1 MLRFVGIGVS
11 GHRGV
16 SMHALQ
22 VLSKCDT
29 VYLERFTGFVSDQ
42 DIESLNILARIHG
55 LNINIHSAKRWFI
68 EDGREILEQAQKT
81 DVAILTYGD
90 PFIAT
95 TLIELYVR
103 AIKRSIKVDIIHG
116 ASGITSLIGEA
127 GLHTYKFG
135 KTVTITSESLSRV
148 SVYATTYQNLIYG
161 NHTLILTEYDNRLN
175 SHFFLDPG
183 WALQA
188 MLRTENKLGRKVFLE
203 DTFVVVVSRIGTPDQ
218 RMISGTIK
226 SLISMCFGCGPHSI
240 IVTGSLHFTELD
252 ALMTLTQN
260 ISEPSD
266 NTKFIQNI
274 PAELINRYAPIA
286 RGALSDIRRLV
297 ETANGRLND
306 VTSGI
311 LFNAECYIDDAE
323 KFLEQGK
330 PELAVLSI
338 GYAEGLIDALS
349 IRNGIMAA
357 L

>member
-11 GHRGV
+11 GHRGL
-16 SMHALQ
+16 SMHALHI
-22 VLSKCDT
+22 LSKCDT

-42 DIESLNILARIHG
+42 DIEGLNMLARIHG
-55 LNINIHSAKRWFI
+55 LNINIRSAKRWFI
-68 EDGREILEQAQKT
+68 EDGREILKQAQKT

-116 ASGITSLIGEA
+116 ASGITSLIGEV
-127 GLHTYKFG
+127 GLHMYKFG
-135 KTVTITSESLSRV
+135 KTVTITSEPLSRV
-148 SVYATTYQNLIYG
+148 SVYATTYQNLINS

-175 SHFFLDPG
+175 GHFFLDPG

-188 MLRTENKLGRKVFLE
+188 MLRTENQLGRKVFLE
-203 DTFVVVVSRIGTPDQ
+203 DTFVVVVSRVGTSDQ

-226 SLISMCFGCGPHSI
+226 SLTSMCFGCGPHSI

-252 ALMTLTQN
+252 ALMTLTRN
-260 ISEPSD
+260 ISEPRD
-266 NTKFIQNI
+266 NTKFIQNM
-274 PAELINRYAPIA
+274 PAELINRYAPMA

-297 ETANGRLND
+297 ETANGRLNE

-311 LFNAECYIDDAE
+311 LCNAECYIDDAE

-330 PELAVLSI
+330 PELAILSI

-349 IRNGIMAA
+349 LRNGIMAA